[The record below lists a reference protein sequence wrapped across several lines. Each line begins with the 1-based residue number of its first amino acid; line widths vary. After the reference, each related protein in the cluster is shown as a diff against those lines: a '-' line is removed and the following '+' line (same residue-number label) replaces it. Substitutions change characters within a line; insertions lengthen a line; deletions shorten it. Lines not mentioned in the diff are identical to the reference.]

1 MQPMSLLVS
10 CRNLLSHLTISNVK
24 SGEKSSSP
32 ALWQSH
38 IFTTIKVN
46 LSCVLVTPEFGDI
59 LATTDSLQLKVS
71 AEILR
76 FCSENVL
83 LVWISMYFHV
93 YVVHHQNYH
102 DQRQYLCGKKEV
114 SVWLEVDFRQ
124 AFGVKASPGKAGGV
138 APHEVSAK
146 YFYL

>member
-1 MQPMSLLVS
+1 MQPILVYWS
-10 CRNLLSHLTISNVK
+10 IAKT
-24 SGEKSSSP
+24 SSP
-32 ALWQSH
+32 VLWQSH
-38 IFTTIKVN
+38 IFTTNKVS
-46 LSCVLVTPEFGDI
+46 LSCVLVRDI

-71 AEILR
+71 SEILR

-124 AFGVKASPGKAGGV
+124 AFGVEAAPGKAGRV